1 MQSPVSEPNQDN
13 FKSNDGDIALHVC
26 MVEDD
31 KYYWEF
37 VRRLLATRKNPTF
50 LLHHAASMKEARD
63 FLREETPD
71 VILLDLNLPDSRGLR
86 TLAEVKEVSEAPIII
101 ITGSD
106 DEELGLQS
114 VTHGAQDYLVKQ
126 QVSKDSLV
134 RSIRYAIERRKTE
147 VQTLRLAAIKDFTAT
162 LAHDLSVPLIGAQ
175 NVVDGLLRGNLGAL
189 TEEQKEA
196 LMVLKESTM
205 SELSLVKRLLE
216 IYRYESDSS
225 HFQMNPLAVDHFL
238 SHYLSQFLR
247 AKSTRLEAQENRLE
261 RQPINVVVEPSA
273 AGSRILGDEEAL
285 SSLLDSLVE
294 NAQKFGDPTRAIEIR
309 ARCEHGQVVI
319 SVHNWGTGIS
329 PEVKKNLFLRFWQGV
344 PGKTYVARTGLGL
357 YLCDRIAQLHQGR
370 MICESAE
377 ESGTEIGVRFR
388 AYTE

>member
-13 FKSNDGDIALHVC
+13 GKSDDGEIFLNVC

-37 VRRLLATRKNPTF
+37 VRRLLATRKDPVF
-50 LLHHAASMKEARD
+50 VLHHAASMKEARD

-86 TLAEVKEVSEAPIII
+86 TLAEVKEVSAAPIII

-106 DEELGLQS
+106 DEGLGLQS
-114 VTHGAQDYLVKQ
+114 VTLGAQDYLVKQ

-189 TEEQKEA
+189 TGAQKEA

-225 HFQMNPLAVDHFL
+225 QFHMKPVGVEHFL
-238 SHYLSQFLR
+238 RHYHNELLR
-247 AKSTRLEAQENRLE
+247 AQSTSAVPQQNSSE

-294 NAQKFGDPTRAIEIR
+294 NAQKFGDPARAIEIM
-309 ARCEHGQVVI
+309 ARCEHDQVLI
-319 SVHNWGTGIS
+319 SVHNWGNGIS

-357 YLCDRIAQLHQGR
+357 YLCDRIAQLHHGR
-370 MICESAE
+370 IICESTE
-377 ESGTEIGVRFR
+377 ESGTEIGVRLK